1 MSVNSQLLRKIP
13 KVDELLRLPELSELS
28 CPHTVLTESVR
39 ETIDR
44 VRQQILSG
52 EQPSLEAEQLCRQV
66 LALVHKKTTMSL
78 RPVINATG
86 IVLHTNL
93 GRARLSDAAVEAIHS
108 VAQDY
113 NTLEYNLEKGSR
125 GSRYSHVEKLIAK
138 LTGTE
143 AAMVVNNN
151 AAAVMLGLSTMTKG
165 KEVITSRGELVEIGG
180 AFRVPEIMQQSGGT
194 LVEVGTTNKT
204 HLSDYQNAIT
214 ENTGALLKVHTSNFK
229 IMGFCEEVSLEEMV
243 ELGHQHN
250 IPVIYDLGS
259 GAMVRLSD
267 YGIQD
272 EPNVLDSVKSGA
284 DIISFSGD
292 KLLGG
297 PQAGIIIGRREYIE
311 AMKKNPLTRAFRID
325 KLTLAALE
333 ATLREYLDPQEVIH
347 LNPTLRMIT
356 ATMDDLVPMGQQL
369 LEALQK
375 VCDGSY
381 RVTLTE
387 DFGQVGGG
395 SGPTQMI
402 RSSVSSRSASL
413 WICWKHACASTTRC
427 RSSPASPR
435 TVCCWMCA
443 PSNPVTLIMLL
454 RASWTAVPNSSFSP
468 DPVLQRAAFTK
479 EPRT

>member
-28 CPHTVLTESVR
+28 CPHTILTESVR

-151 AAAVMLGLSTMTKG
+151 AAAVMLVLSTMTKG

-194 LVEVGTTNKT
+194 LVEVGTTNNT

-347 LNPTLRMIT
+347 RNPTLRMIT

-395 SGPTQMI
+395 SVPTQMI
-402 RSSVSSRSASL
+402 RSSVVAVEPTRISLDLLETRLREHDPLPVIARISKDRLLLDVRTIESRHFDYVAQSIL
-413 WICWKHACASTTRC
+413 D
-427 RSSPASPR
+427 
-435 TVCCWMCA
+435 CC
-443 PSNPVTLIMLL
+443 S
-454 RASWTAVPNSSFSP
+454 
-468 DPVLQRAAFTK
+468 K
-479 EPRT
+479 